1 MGLRSQMGPLSLFL
15 KSKDKVPDID
25 LMDIQRLDLDL
36 LVTLDT
42 LLAERN
48 VSRAAKRLNLSQP
61 AMSARLNR
69 LRDMFEDQLLL
80 PAQRGMLP
88 TQRALEMQAPLHEA
102 LEGVR
107 RVLAQGAR
115 FEPARAQATVAI
127 AASDYGQYSVLMAV
141 AEVLRTEAP
150 GIRIVWRT
158 IDAEALTAQ
167 MERGDVHV
175 AVMTPESA
183 PDALRMRTL
192 YRERYVAIA
201 RTGHPVVRGRLDL
214 DSFCALDHVV
224 VSPQGGGFSGP
235 ADAALEAIGR
245 KRRVVLSVPGFLIV
259 AEIVARSDLIALVPL
274 SNGAGSSRA
283 AASPRSA
290 TSDRGLRVRDG
301 VARPD
306 RFASS
311 AALGARPHRG
321 AGGRQYRFR
330 KKPPARRPRSSA
342 PLRIATLA
350 GRLPS

>member
-1 MGLRSQMGPLSLFL
+1 
-15 KSKDKVPDID
+15 
-25 LMDIQRLDLDL
+25 MDSDRLDLDL

-69 LRDMFEDQLLL
+69 LRDMFGDQLLL

-88 TQRALEMQAPLHEA
+88 TQRAVEMQAPLHEA

-115 FEPARAQATVAI
+115 FDPTRARATVAI
-127 AASDYGQYSVLMAV
+127 AASDYGQYSILMGL
-141 AEVLRTEAP
+141 AEALRTEAP

-183 PDALRMRTL
+183 PGTLRMRTL

-201 RTGHPVVRGRLDL
+201 RTGHPAVRGRLDL
-214 DSFCALDHVV
+214 DSFCALDHVI

-235 ADAALEAIGR
+235 TDAALEAVGR
-245 KRRVVLSVPGFLIV
+245 RRRVVLSVPGFLIV
-259 AEIVARSDLIALVPL
+259 AEIVGRSDLIALVP
-274 SNGAGSSRA
+274 SRI
-283 AASPRSA
+283 
-290 TSDRGLRVRDG
+290 VRDQAG
-301 VARPD
+301 RLQVLEPPLAVAGFEFAMVWHD
-306 RFASS
+306 RTDT
-311 AALGARPHRG
+311 H
-321 AGGRQYRFR
+321 
-330 KKPPARRPRSSA
+330 
-342 PLRIATLA
+342 PLQRWLRDRIATLA
-350 GRLPS
+350 GDTTRTARSRRRIVPGGRRS

>member
-259 AEIVARSDLIALVPL
+259 AEIVARSDLIALVPYRMARDQAERL
-274 SNGAGSSRA
+274 QVLDPPLPIVGFEFAMVWH
-283 AASPRSA
+283 
-290 TSDRGLRVRDG
+290 DRTDSHPLQRWVRDRIAALAADNTASERNRRR
-301 VARPD
+301 VAR
-306 RFASS
+306 AV
-311 AALGARPHRG
+311 
-321 AGGRQYRFR
+321 
-330 KKPPARRPRSSA
+330 RRR
-342 PLRIATLA
+342 
-350 GRLPS
+350 